1 MAVGPGT
8 SSSASSRPIPAGP
21 ARPAIPAKISALTSP
36 RIVEAISSSVENPG
50 SSKQPLTS
58 RSNATLIKS
67 GGLFFRVAASRIA
80 SAATLR
86 APAGSRTTPSR

>member
-1 MAVGPGT
+1 LAVGPDT
-8 SSSASSRPIPAGP
+8 SSSGPIPAGP
-21 ARPAIPAKISALTSP
+21 GPPGDPREDLRVDLA

-58 RSNATLIKS
+58 RSNAILIKS